1 MMTKLK
7 KVNLTDCIFC
17 KIAGNQVPAS
27 VRFEDAEMV
36 AFDDINPHAPIHVLV
51 VPKKHIPSLVD
62 VSKTDEK
69 LLGKL
74 LYRCKLLAEEL
85 NIASSGYRVTIN
97 TGKWG
102 GQIVP
107 HLHLHLLGGA
117 PLTERLSIYTAAEAT
132 LNRVKKFD

>member
-1 MMTKLK
+1 MAQSK
-7 KVNLTDCIFC
+7 KNFTDCIFC
-17 KIAGNQVPAS
+17 AIAKHQLSADI
-27 VRFEDAEMV
+27 RYEDDVIV
-36 AFDDINPHAPIHVLV
+36 AFDDIKNDAPIHVLV
-51 VPKKHIPSLVD
+51 IPKKHISSLKD
-62 VSKTDEK
+62 TTKTDEK

-74 LYRCKLLAEEL
+74 LFRCKLLADEL

-117 PLTERLSIYTAAEAT
+117 PLTERLSVYTSTEIEVG
-132 LNRVKKFD
+132 RSQKV

>member
-1 MMTKLK
+1 MEDQLGC
-7 KVNLTDCIFC
+7 VFC
-17 KIAGNQVPAS
+17 KIASHTIPANI
-27 VRFEDAEMV
+27 RFEDDEMI
-36 AFDDINPHAPIHVLV
+36 AFDDIDPHAPIHVLV
-51 VPKKHIPSLVD
+51 VSKKHIPSLADIV
-62 VSKTDEK
+62 KTDEK

-85 NIASSGYRVTIN
+85 NIADSGYRVTIN

-117 PLTERLSIYTAAEAT
+117 PLTERLSIFTQASAKVI
-132 LNRVKKFD
+132 NG

>member
-1 MMTKLK
+1 MAKPKL
-7 KVNLTDCIFC
+7 NLDNCIFC
-17 KIAGNQVPAS
+17 AIAEGRIPAS
-27 VRFEDAEMV
+27 VRYEDKEVM

-51 VPKKHIPSLVD
+51 LPKKHIPSLRD
-62 VSKTDEK
+62 VAQADEK

-85 NIASSGYRVTIN
+85 NIAESGYRVTIN

-117 PLTERLSIYTAAEAT
+117 PLTERLSMYTEAE
-132 LNRVKKFD
+132 VKTAHS